1 LTSYREADDDVAH
14 DEYRIMSPIT
24 VSLPDGKALSVDEGS
39 TVLSVAEMIGP
50 GLAKAALAGRIAG
63 QLVDLRQPLTE
74 DAALEIVT
82 TRDPEGGDVLRHS
95 AEHVMADAVKRL
107 FPDAQVDAGRADHS
121 EKFQYDFLVAEPFTP
136 EDLEKIEAEM
146 GRILKEKAEFSRR
159 VVSREEAAEL
169 FSGLGEEL
177 KLLRLAD
184 IPDGQDITVFRHGEF
199 VDLCRGPHVRSTGQ
213 IGAVKLLE
221 ASGVYFKGDESGPK
235 LQRIYGTAF
244 ADKKQ
249 LKAYL
254 HRIEEARKRDHR
266 RVGPQLDLFHL
277 DAVAPGSPFYLP
289 KGMVV
294 YNGLIDYVKSLY
306 PKYGFDEVMTPQLC
320 RSELYKK
327 SGHYE
332 MFKDD
337 MYFFEGTDEG
347 EEIGVKAT
355 NCPGHC
361 EVFASRKRSYRELPL
376 RFAEFSRLHRNER
389 SGTLN
394 GLARVRS
401 MAQDDAHIFCEP
413 DQVADEISRFFE
425 LVAEIYG
432 SLGLEGV
439 KMAVST
445 RPEDFLGDPAD
456 WDVAEKALV
465 ESVERA
471 GFECTIKPGE
481 AAFYAPK
488 VECDFEDVLGRS
500 WTLATIQIDM
510 ALPARFGLKYIGR
523 DGEAHQPAM
532 LHRAVLGSL
541 ERFMAIYIEHT
552 GGDFPFWLAPVQV
565 TVVPIAERQAAYAAE
580 VTEKLRAAGVRSE
593 LDDRSETLGYRIRD
607 AEQSKIPLV
616 LVIGDQEVE
625 GGTVSPRLR
634 KSKEKIEAMETG
646 ALVEQLAHAHAE
658 RRLGPFA

>member
-1 LTSYREADDDVAH
+1 
-14 DEYRIMSPIT
+14 MSPIT

-50 GLAKAALAGRIAG
+50 GLAKAALAGRIEG
-63 QLVDLRQPLTE
+63 HLVDLRQPLTE
-74 DAALEIVT
+74 DVALEIVT

-136 EDLEKIEAEM
+136 DDLEKIEAEM
-146 GRILKEKAEFSRR
+146 RKVLKEKAEFSRD
-159 VVSREEAAEL
+159 VVTRDEAKQL
-169 FSGLGEEL
+169 FGDMGEQL
-177 KLLRLAD
+177 KLERLAD
-184 IPDGQDITVFRHGEF
+184 IPDDAEITVFRHGDF
-199 VDLCRGPHVRSTGQ
+199 VDLCRGPHVRSTSQ

-254 HRIEEARKRDHR
+254 ERIEEAKKRDHR

-277 DAVAPGSPFYLP
+277 DQIAPGSPFYLP

-294 YNGLIDYVKSLY
+294 YNGLVDYVKSLY
-306 PKYGFDEVMTPQLC
+306 PKYGFDEVMTPQLN

-327 SGHYE
+327 SGHYD

-347 EEIGVKAT
+347 EELGVKAT

-361 EVFASRKRSYRELPL
+361 EMFASRKRSYRELPL

-413 DQVADEISRFFE
+413 EQVWAEVDQFFQLMAE
-425 LVAEIYG
+425 LYG
-432 SLGLEGV
+432 SLGLDGV
-439 KMAVST
+439 HMAVST
-445 RPEDFLGDPAD
+445 RPDPYLGDAAD
-456 WDVAEKALV
+456 WEEGEKALV
-465 ESVERA
+465 AAVERA
-471 GFECTIKPGE
+471 GFECRIKPGE
-481 AAFYAPK
+481 AAFYGPK
-488 VECDFEDVLGRS
+488 VEADFEDVLGRR
-500 WTLATIQIDM
+500 WTLGTIQIDM
-510 ALPARFGLKYIGR
+510 AMPARFGLKYIGR
-523 DGEAHQPAM
+523 DGEPHQPAM
-532 LHRAVLGSL
+532 LHRAVLGSI

-565 TVVPIAERQAAYAAE
+565 AVVPIS
-580 VTEKLRAAGVRSE
+580 EKHADYAAGVHERLREAGVRAE
-593 LDDRSETLGYRIRD
+593 LDDRSETLGYRIRE
-607 AEQSKIPLV
+607 AENNKIPLV

-634 KSKEKIEAMETG
+634 KSKDKLEATETG
-646 ALVEQLAHAHAE
+646 ALVEQLAGAHRE
-658 RRLGPFA
+658 RKLGPFA